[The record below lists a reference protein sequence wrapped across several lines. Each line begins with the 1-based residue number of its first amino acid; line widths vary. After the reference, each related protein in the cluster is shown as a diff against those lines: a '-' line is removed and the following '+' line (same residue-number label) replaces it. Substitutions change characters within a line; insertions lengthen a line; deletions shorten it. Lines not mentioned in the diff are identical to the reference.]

1 MPLPGRR
8 FVLTRILPFTL
19 VAALAIVLLLP
30 VFASAQTRKVAVG
43 AADTGACTSAPC
55 GSVAYAYRQATPGD
69 VVELASGTY
78 AGQNVPALGRAAP
91 VIEIRP
97 AAGAAVTLN
106 GSLDI
111 NADNVVVRDFTA
123 SDLNVDNGAD
133 VVENVTTVGID
144 ATSAYF
150 QNTKNLTVKGGHL
163 GGLVNKTPVYVGSTP
178 VSYNTVFDG
187 VDFHDAIVNDSTTH
201 TECLMV
207 NDIQGMV
214 IRNSIF
220 RNCGYFGL
228 MISHLFADLSP
239 RDLTLENNV
248 FEHTMQWNG
257 QRAPYS
263 MLIGPINAVNFVFRN
278 NTFETPPTFNQTTF
292 SGTSKM
298 VGNLG
303 AMTGSCTPMAYSRNV
318 WTATTCGSTD
328 KKSSAAVSQFVNAAA
343 HDFRLKSGAF
353 GIDAGDKADYPA
365 TDRDGHGR
373 FVGAAPDAG
382 AYEYGAGPSTG
393 TGGATPATPGG
404 GGGGG
409 TGGGGTGTGTG
420 TGAGGGTT
428 GTVAGARDT
437 ATGGSADFGSRT
449 TTAVVSGSPVALR
462 SARLGSGVICVRATR
477 GCAAATRVLLTTV
490 KGAKVVVS
498 MRWIRA
504 GKKAK
509 LVRRVRTSAVTSKV
523 AVRLTSKNLRRGTY
537 RVTVAVVDPDGR
549 AAQATV
555 ALRVK

>member
-1 MPLPGRR
+1 VPLPGRR
-8 FVLTRILPFTL
+8 FVLTRVLPFTL
-19 VAALAIVLLLP
+19 IAALAIILLLP

-43 AADTGACTSAPC
+43 AADTGTCTSSPC

-69 VVELASGTY
+69 VVELAGGTY
-78 AGQNVPALGRAAP
+78 GGQNVPALGRATP

-97 AAGAAVTLN
+97 AAGAAVTLT

-111 NADNVVVRDFTA
+111 NADNVIVRDFKA
-123 SDLNVDNGAD
+123 GDLNVDNGAD

-163 GGLVNKTPVYVGSTP
+163 GGLLNKTPVYVGSTP

-187 VDFHDAIVNDSTTH
+187 VDFHDALVNDSATH

-207 NDIQGMV
+207 NDVQGMI

-220 RNCGYFGL
+220 RNCGYFGV
-228 MISHLFADLSP
+228 MISHLFADVSP
-239 RDLTLENNV
+239 RDVTLENNV
-248 FEHTMQWNG
+248 FEHTVQWNG
-257 QRAPYS
+257 ERAPFS
-263 MLIGPINAVNFVFRN
+263 MLVGPINAVNFVFRN

-292 SGTSKM
+292 TGTSKM

-303 AMTGSCTPMAYSRNV
+303 AMTGSCSPMAYSRNV

-328 KKSSAAVSQFVNAAA
+328 KKNSAAVSQFVNPAA
-343 HDFRLKSGAF
+343 HDFHLKSGAAA
-353 GIDAGDKADYPA
+353 IDAGDKADYPA
-365 TDRDGHGR
+365 TDRGGNGR

-393 TGGATPATPGG
+393 TGGATPGAP
-404 GGGGG
+404 
-409 TGGGGTGTGTG
+409 GGGGTGTGTG
-420 TGAGGGTT
+420 TGGTGSGSGGTV
-428 GTVAGARDT
+428 GTIAGARDT
-437 ATGGSADFGSRT
+437 ATGGGPDFGSRS

-462 SARLGSGVICVRATR
+462 SARLGSGVICVRVTR
-477 GCAAATRVLLTTV
+477 RCAAATRVLLTTV

-509 LVRRVRTSAVTSKV
+509 LVRRVRTSAATSKV
-523 AVRLTSKNLRRGTY
+523 AVRLTSKHLHRGTY
-537 RVTVAVVDPDGR
+537 RISIAVVDPGGR

-555 ALRVK
+555 TLRVK